1 MAKGERGQRLEFD
14 PSKCRC
20 ASEIRS
26 LKAKLK
32 QVQRDKRVWK
42 ETAQTHLETIADRQA
57 EVVKLRAELERMRE
71 FSVERLRE
79 IRSVG
84 AAALV
89 YVMQPLDA
97 MSDKPA
103 WPTPSMNLDTE

>member
-1 MAKGERGQRLEFD
+1 
-14 PSKCRC
+14 
-20 ASEIRS
+20 
-26 LKAKLK
+26 
-32 QVQRDKRVWK
+32 
-42 ETAQTHLETIADRQA
+42 
-57 EVVKLRAELERMRE
+57 MRE